1 MSCGQL
7 DLEDVECVVKLPY
20 HVIFF
25 STASCI
31 GSLASVEV
39 PLHISF
45 MASLIVGV
53 ATGYRVSWA
62 GFCGFGIM
70 CSFPLCMKT

>member
-1 MSCGQL
+1 M
-7 DLEDVECVVKLPY
+7 
-20 HVIFF
+20 
-25 STASCI
+25 

-39 PLHISF
+39 RLRISF

-53 ATGYRVSWA
+53 ATGYRVSSA
-62 GFCGFGIM
+62 GFPGFGIM